1 MAHNA
6 KSSKTAGT
14 NIWTWLAV
22 IIASGL
28 FYFMLSRFMMFPER
42 FRLPLLFGLILIDLV
57 TGFFSV
63 FSKGKK
69 AVPVINSILSL
80 CMIGGSV
87 YLPILER
94 KMVDVFRTEEEDPE
108 PTFTTYSLY
117 AFTKEYKEAHPD
129 ILEASVIKGQYT
141 HVYNYAGA
149 GFLIQNASDYEGQM
163 YVLSE
168 VSNSLQTVDLWT
180 ITKTSVKEQ
189 IKAFYGGEA
198 DLVIINDAVIPDI
211 EKIPGCESFRT
222 DTVALYT
229 VKEEIVLK
237 NRAVQPKKNIL
248 TEPFTVLVTGNDT
261 RSLTLTQ
268 YGRTDVNILA
278 VVDPVNYQVIIV
290 SLPRDGFIYNPKLKG
305 YDKLTHLGVNGV
317 RNSMKGISDCF
328 DIPVDYYMAVNFRT
342 FEIIVNEIGGVD
354 IDNPYSFS
362 TGEDAGIVT
371 RFEKGPLHLGGEEA
385 LAYVRERQNL
395 INGDFGRNEHQAI
408 VLKAILEK
416 VTSPVMLTKFDGLL
430 TALEGQFLTTLDSR
444 KIYKL
449 AGNTLDHEGGWNIIQ
464 YHLDGIGEEAE
475 TASIPGLR
483 LYVARFVK
491 PQAVMLITEMKK
503 VLNGETVKQEELP
516 LYEGIP
522 FDPDEYK
529 RENEYNNNVESETA
543 EEEPENE

>member
-1 MAHNA
+1 M
-6 KSSKTAGT
+6 
-14 NIWTWLAV
+14 
-22 IIASGL
+22 
-28 FYFMLSRFMMFPER
+28 
-42 FRLPLLFGLILIDLV
+42 
-57 TGFFSV
+57 V
-63 FSKGKK
+63 FSKKEKK
-69 AVPVINSILSL
+69 WVNILLLTLSIL
-80 CMIGGSV
+80 MVFVSV
-87 YLPILER
+87 YLPILEH
-94 KMVDVFRTEEEDPE
+94 KMTNVFKNDESE
-108 PTFTTYSLY
+108 PVPSYTTYSVY
-117 AFTKEYKEAHPD
+117 AFSKDYKETHQD
-129 ILEASVIKGQYT
+129 ILEKSVIKGEYQ
-141 HVYNYAGA
+141 HILNYGGSA
-149 GFLIQNASDYEGQM
+149 FLLQNSSDYEGQM
-163 YVLSE
+163 YIMAE
-168 VSNSLQTVDLWT
+168 MCNIFEKVDLWT
-180 ITKTSVKEQ
+180 ITKNNLDEQ
-189 IKAFYGGEA
+189 IKSFYNGEG
-198 DLVIINDAVIPDI
+198 DLLIINDAYIPVI
-211 EKIPGCESFRT
+211 EQMSGCESFRT
-222 DTVALYT
+222 DTVVLYT
-229 VKEEIVLK
+229 VKEETVLE
-237 NRAVQPKKNIL
+237 NRATQPVKDIL
-248 TEPFTVLVTGNDT
+248 SEPFTVLVTGNDT

-317 RNSMKGISDCF
+317 RNSMRGISDCF
-328 DIPVDYYMAVNFRT
+328 DISVDYYMAVNFRT

-362 TGEDAGIVT
+362 TSADAGIVT
-371 RFEKGPLHLGGEEA
+371 RFEKGPLHLSGEEA

-416 VTSPVMLTKFDGLL
+416 VTSPVMLTKIDGLL

-444 KIYKL
+444 KIYQL

-475 TASIPGLR
+475 TASIPGMR

-503 VLNGETVKQEELP
+503 VLNGEIVKQEELP

-529 RENEYNNNVESETA
+529 RENEYNNSVESETA

>member
-1 MAHNA
+1 MKKKQKKAHFSNKFSWVVMILVSMVFYYITAHFVVFPAKYRMA
-6 KSSKTAGT
+6 
-14 NIWTWLAV
+14 
-22 IIASGL
+22 
-28 FYFMLSRFMMFPER
+28 F
-42 FRLPLLFGLILIDLV
+42 LFGVVLIDLFIGCFV
-57 TGFFSV
+57 V
-63 FSKGKK
+63 FSKRDKRW
-69 AVPVINSILSL
+69 INILSL
-80 CMIGGSV
+80 VLSAAMISVSV
-87 YLPILER
+87 YLPVLER
-94 KMVDVFRTEEEDPE
+94 KMTGVFRNEEETA
-108 PTFTTYSLY
+108 PTYTTFSLY

-141 HVYNYAGA
+141 HVYKYAGA

-180 ITKTSVKEQ
+180 ITKTSLTEQ
-189 IKAFYGGEA
+189 IKAFYSGEA
-198 DLVIINDAVIPDI
+198 DLVIINDALIPDI
-211 EKIPGCESFRT
+211 EKMPGCESFRT

-237 NRAVQPKKNIL
+237 NRALQPEKDIL
-248 TEPFTVLVTGNDT
+248 SEPFTVLVTGNDT

-290 SLPRDGFIYNPKLKG
+290 SLPRDGYIYNPKLKG

-328 DIPVDYYMAVNFRT
+328 DIPMDYYMAVNFRT

-362 TGEDAGIVT
+362 TSADAGIVT
-371 RFEKGPLHLGGEEA
+371 RFEKGPLHLSGEEA

-416 VTSPVMLTKFDGLL
+416 VTSPVMLTKIDSLL

-475 TASIPGLR
+475 TASIPGMR

-503 VLNGETVKQEELP
+503 VLNSEIVKQEELP

-529 RENEYNNNVESETA
+529 RENEYNNNSVESETA